1 MTAAAADG
9 FPTRETQGDLGNPK
23 SDLANPKGD
32 LRALAGRRIFV
43 AGHRGMVGSAL
54 MRRLAREDCTI
65 LTADRTELD
74 LTRQADVETW
84 MLGARPDIVLVA
96 AARVGGIVAN
106 ATFPAEFLYDNL
118 MIGANIISAAR
129 RAGVAKLLYLGSSC
143 IYPKLAAQP
152 IDESALLTGALEPT
166 NEAYAIAKIAGL
178 KLAEAY
184 AREHGCRFITAMPT
198 NLYGPNDNF
207 DLTRSH
213 VIPALMRKI
222 HEAEEA
228 GRSVVEIWG
237 SGAPRR
243 EFLHVDDLAD
253 ACIFLLKAYEAP
265 EPINVGS
272 GVEVTIRQLAETIA
286 EVIGYE
292 GSFAFDASKPDGAP
306 RKLLDTTRL
315 RRLGWTPRI
324 GLRAGLADAYSHWRA
339 GADSL
344 AFSLPSQSAGREHA
358 TLR

>member
-1 MTAAAADG
+1 M
-9 FPTRETQGDLGNPK
+9 
-23 SDLANPKGD
+23 
-32 LRALAGRRIFV
+32 ALSGRRIFV

-54 MRRLAREDCTI
+54 TRRLAREDCKLLTI
-65 LTADRTELD
+65 DRTDLD
-74 LTRQADVETW
+74 LTRQADVEAW
-84 MLGARPDIVLVA
+84 MLKRRPDIVLVA

-118 MIGANIISAAR
+118 MIGANVISAAR
-129 RAGVAKLLYLGSSC
+129 RAGVTKLLYLGSSC
-143 IYPKLAAQP
+143 IYPKLATQP
-152 IDESALLTGALEPT
+152 IEEAALLTGALEPT
-166 NEAYAIAKIAGL
+166 NEAYAVAKIAGL

-207 DLTRSH
+207 DLTSSH

-222 HEAEEA
+222 HEAKEA
-228 GRSVVEIWG
+228 GKRVVDIWG
-237 SGAPRR
+237 SGTPRR

-272 GVEVTIRQLAETIA
+272 GMEVTIRQLAEAIA
-286 EVIGYE
+286 EVIGYAGE
-292 GSFAFDASKPDGAP
+292 FAFDTSKPDGAP

-315 RRLGWTPRI
+315 RDLGWTPRI
-324 GLRAGLADAYSHWRA
+324 GLRAGLADAYGHWRA
-339 GADSL
+339 REEAL
-344 AFSLPSQSAGREHA
+344 AFSLPPLSAGAAQAAAR
-358 TLR
+358 

>member
-1 MTAAAADG
+1 MTAAADG
-9 FPTRETQGDLGNPK
+9 FPARETRGAIKDSRGDL
-23 SDLANPKGD
+23 LAFT
-32 LRALAGRRIFV
+32 GRRIFV

-54 MRRLAREDCTI
+54 IRRLAREDCTI

-84 MLGARPDIVLVA
+84 MQRARPDIVLVA
-96 AARVGGIVAN
+96 AARVGGIIAN
-106 ATFPAEFLYDNL
+106 ATFPAEFLYENL
-118 MIGANIISAAR
+118 MIGANIITAAR

-152 IDESALLTGALEPT
+152 INESALLTGALEPT

-222 HEAEEA
+222 HEADKA

-253 ACIFLLKAYEAP
+253 ACVFLLDRYEAP
-265 EPINVGS
+265 EPINIGS
-272 GVEVTIRQLAETIA
+272 GEEVTIRQLAETIA

-292 GSFAFDASKPDGAP
+292 GSFAFDVSKPDGAP
-306 RKLLDTTRL
+306 RKLLDTA
-315 RRLGWTPRI
+315 RLGQLGWAPRI
-324 GLRAGLADAYSHWRA
+324 GLREGLADAYRHWRA
-339 GADSL
+339 CADGL
-344 AFSLPSQSAGREHA
+344 AFSLPSRSPNREHA
-358 TLR
+358 ALR